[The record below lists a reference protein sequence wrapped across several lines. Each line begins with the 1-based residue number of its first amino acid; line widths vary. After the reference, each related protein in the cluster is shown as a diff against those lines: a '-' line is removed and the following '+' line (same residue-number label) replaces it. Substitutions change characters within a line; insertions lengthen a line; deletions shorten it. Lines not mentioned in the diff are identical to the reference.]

1 MHSSLSVAHHRE
13 TARLP
18 SCSPQP
24 VPPLL
29 PYLPRA
35 PSQRFSPSIPM
46 LPLAPM
52 PTISHHK
59 AARSYEVRSSTA
71 PSGSLA
77 TSSGSKPPHSRATAG
92 SDLRS
97 IEGHTNIY
105 VRLLPPETRDSDLL
119 ALGSY
124 WGRVI
129 SVRAILSH
137 PPPPYPT
144 RRHCLPSNTTCKG
157 VGFILY
163 ENSHQALSAISG
175 LRQIGF
181 EASLARDSL
190 NLRLRQLADEGSTNL
205 YLSNLPTA
213 FGEEDL
219 IHLLRPARVLSVRL
233 LRQNDAIPASQR
245 LSPGPSRGIGFARIA
260 DRDAADE
267 VIERLQAVF
276 LPGSNAPLRVRYA
289 DSMGQKELKNR
300 ICLGQTPR
308 QQNTRSTICSPLATQ
323 SSGRACGSPNTSVA
337 IKTSLEAASGST
349 AGRRCST
356 LSPIKEYTDQ
366 GSIVLEPKVG
376 QSCTSPH
383 AVSDASSPSPSPPSA
398 NTSRTTSPSPSLRS
412 EDGVAKVRLPS
423 TRPSVIHSRS
433 APNTVEMI
441 RRCTEVLA
449 PKCESHPQ
457 QPADNDREI
466 LGKSTTPPKPINLRR
481 STSSSA
487 LH

>member
-77 TSSGSKPPHSRATAG
+77 TSS
-92 SDLRS
+92 
-97 IEGHTNIY
+97 HTNIY

-276 LPGSNAPLRVRYA
+276 LPGSNAPLRVRYGERFIA
-289 DSMGQKELKNR
+289 WGLFH
-300 ICLGQTPR
+300 T
-308 QQNTRSTICSPLATQ
+308 
-323 SSGRACGSPNTSVA
+323 
-337 IKTSLEAASGST
+337 
-349 AGRRCST
+349 
-356 LSPIKEYTDQ
+356 
-366 GSIVLEPKVG
+366 
-376 QSCTSPH
+376 
-383 AVSDASSPSPSPPSA
+383 
-398 NTSRTTSPSPSLRS
+398 
-412 EDGVAKVRLPS
+412 
-423 TRPSVIHSRS
+423 
-433 APNTVEMI
+433 
-441 RRCTEVLA
+441 
-449 PKCESHPQ
+449 
-457 QPADNDREI
+457 
-466 LGKSTTPPKPINLRR
+466 
-481 STSSSA
+481 
-487 LH
+487 